1 VSEPR
6 EPVAGTAP
14 GTLDLRSEFL
24 RGQMR
29 EWLERA
35 VAAGRTGELFELEM
49 WLRSFERFFRVRN
62 QALSERD
69 TGRLALRNWC
79 EELRLVDEVVVR
91 VGALITAILS
101 EDEVNA
107 ARFGRYLESY
117 LKRDDVVDP
126 FVEKLLRRTT
136 PEAALTLLRE
146 ALDDVHVV
154 LCELVQLPRVP
165 LASFAAVGRLIVREV
180 RRSDLLA
187 LLLDKKFKPIHDRI
201 SNPAIVEAIRKAS
214 PRERKHVALVFL
226 ELIRLVR
233 YLEYASP
240 ERLREADRKHAVL
253 VFSLVTAEARQ
264 LMAWLDRA
272 VLPTLERET
281 PLAQIYDAF
290 VYSIPMELRKVV
302 NTELLDL
309 AASRQVESVKAR
321 VENSH
326 GILRDCF
333 QQSVVQLVQVF
344 EPAVRGEE
352 IFPGFSEKLEQS
364 VRLRDG
370 LARLV
375 LAVRRFRKAQD
386 APGAEGLREEMA
398 RFYDGSMRYLMYRDW
413 VGYEGFFIEVLKCS
427 NLAAL
432 EPIAHRLETFLVTLL
447 REVRK
452 RSVLQDVPSPPEL
465 AGVE

>member
-1 VSEPR
+1 MSETP
-6 EPVAGTAP
+6 EAAGESAR
-14 GTLDLRSEFL
+14 GILEMRSEFL

-35 VAAGRTGELFELEM
+35 VAAGRTDELFELEM

-62 QALSERD
+62 QALSEHD
-69 TGRLALRNWC
+69 AGRLALRNWC
-79 EELRLVDEVVVR
+79 EELRLVDEVVTR

-101 EDEVNA
+101 EDEINA
-107 ARFGRYLESY
+107 ARFGRYLDSY
-117 LKRDDVVDP
+117 LKRDDVFDP

-146 ALDDVHVV
+146 SLDDVHAV
-154 LCELVQLPRVP
+154 LSELVQLPRVP
-165 LASFAAVGRLIVREV
+165 LPTFTAVGRLVAREV

-187 LLLDKKFKPIHDRI
+187 LLLDKKFKPIFDRI
-201 SNPAIVEAIRKAS
+201 TNPAIVGAIRKAG
-214 PRERKHVALVFL
+214 PPDRKHVALVFL
-226 ELIRLVR
+226 ELLRLVR
-233 YLEYASP
+233 YLEHASP

-264 LMAWLDRA
+264 LMLWLDRA
-272 VLPTLERET
+272 VLPTLDREA
-281 PLAQIYDAF
+281 PLGQIYDAF

-321 VENSH
+321 IENSH

-333 QQSVVQLVQVF
+333 QQSVVQLAHVF
-344 EPAVRGEE
+344 EPSVRGEE
-352 IFPGFSEKLEQS
+352 IFPGFSEKLGQS
-364 VRLRDG
+364 VHLRDG
-370 LARLV
+370 IARLV
-375 LAVRRFRKAQD
+375 LAVRRFRRSQD
-386 APGAEGLREEMA
+386 AAGAEGLREEMA

-413 VGYEGFFIEVLKCS
+413 VGYESFFIEVLKCS
-427 NLAAL
+427 SLAGL
-432 EPIAHRLETFLVTLL
+432 EPIGHRLEAFLVTLL

-452 RSVLQDVPSPPEL
+452 RAVLQDVPSPPEL
-465 AGVE
+465 AAVE